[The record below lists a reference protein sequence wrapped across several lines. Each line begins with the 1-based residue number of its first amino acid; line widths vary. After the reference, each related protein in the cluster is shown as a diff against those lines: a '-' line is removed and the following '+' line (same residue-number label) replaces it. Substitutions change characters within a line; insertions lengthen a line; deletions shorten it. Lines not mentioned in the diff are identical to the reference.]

1 MPVQDR
7 RAGHDEVE
15 DHPQEQDDP
24 ERGVHGP
31 IVPHAAAAIRAPA
44 AHVSSVMNNEI
55 LVRLRDRLDRLPL
68 LHPMLVVAVALIVAA
83 CKNGGG
89 GSGY

>member
-1 MPVQDR
+1 
-7 RAGHDEVE
+7 
-15 DHPQEQDDP
+15 
-24 ERGVHGP
+24 
-31 IVPHAAAAIRAPA
+31 
-44 AHVSSVMNNEI
+44 MNNEI
-55 LVRLRDRLDRLPL
+55 LVRLRDRLDRLPP